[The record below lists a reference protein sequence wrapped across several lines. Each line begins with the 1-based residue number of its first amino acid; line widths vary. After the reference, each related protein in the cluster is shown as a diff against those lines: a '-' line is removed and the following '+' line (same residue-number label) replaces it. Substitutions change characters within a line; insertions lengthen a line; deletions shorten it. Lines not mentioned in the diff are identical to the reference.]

1 MQIFASIS
9 VDFPMNQ
16 FVLQAKV
23 CKSIL
28 RSWLGAIRQP
38 VPMLTKLCVAIGYN
52 WEVIGYMAPSYVTW
66 WHKWALLRLWLV
78 TWQHQAITWA
88 IVAKSPVS
96 IWHYLCDELTCTFIR
111 HFFYAVSTM
120 KAYTVLC
127 NVVSMILTPI
137 IMWRTPVNNWWPPDN
152 HWRSPVIIWRPP
164 VNNSRPPVIMW
175 RPPVN
180 NSRPPVIMWRTPVNN
195 WWPPNNNWRP
205 PVIIWKHPVNI
216 WWSTDRL
223 QRRHM
228 RAMVTQITSESSVCS
243 TVCLA

>member
-16 FVLQAKV
+16 FVLHAKV

-88 IVAKSPVS
+88 IVDKGPCLHMALLVWWVDMY
-96 IWHYLCDELTCTFIR
+96 IYLS
-111 HFFYAVSTM
+111 FFYAVSTM

-137 IMWRTPVNNWWPPDN
+137 IMWMTPVNNWWPPDN
-152 HWRSPVIIWRPP
+152 NWRSPVIIWRPP

-175 RPPVN
+175 RPPLN
-180 NSRPPVIMWRTPVNN
+180 NSRPPVITWRTPVNN

-205 PVIIWKHPVNI
+205 PVIIWQHPVNI

-243 TVCLA
+243 TICLA